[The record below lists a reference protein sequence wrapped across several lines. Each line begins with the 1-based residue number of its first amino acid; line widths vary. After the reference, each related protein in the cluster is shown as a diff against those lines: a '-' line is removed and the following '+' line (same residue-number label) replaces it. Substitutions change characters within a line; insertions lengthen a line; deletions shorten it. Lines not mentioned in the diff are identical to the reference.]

1 MKMARFALI
10 VLSVLFI
17 ASCGGGG
24 GGSAATPVMSGQ
36 VINGYMKGASVY
48 IVSIDYDIGNVA
60 TISQSAKYK
69 ADALTD
75 EKGTF
80 TFTGVPE
87 SLFSASATP
96 AYKLVAVG
104 GINTSTNESQVN
116 SVSVSPINAK
126 VITPLTT
133 LAMNA
138 VASKAS
144 ASGSAVT
151 QTMIDDALNSVAVAS
166 GMDANG
172 KHSILNTDFIASA
185 GSDSNAVKA
194 LTLDLVITQLEKN
207 NILGSGS
214 LATALAVPT
223 AKFNDISTLLTTAAG
238 SNATKVAQAS
248 VLAASVQNSIS
259 SIVTLSQS
267 VQQTSVDS
275 AATMKSLEGQLNNSI
290 KTSIATVDAS
300 SNIAEVT
307 NTISSAATANVISSV
322 PALVPSNK
330 SGQPADLTSSTVR
343 SYLLAKASDGGIAEL
358 LGFNIKTVSSG
369 TALPKIVARVSGN
382 FAKST
387 AKSVAAVSAN
397 PCATAA
403 DNTSLPINC
412 ADVFGSEFC
421 ANSTSGYQGT
431 VTCMAKQP
439 TKISISLTN
448 FSAPIFDSKLSG
460 NIEISSNT
468 MSFDNVT
475 NGTTSFNGAIS
486 YSQGADGA
494 LVFAVK
500 SMAVTSS
507 MWKSLLLDS
516 FSNGRITPAATNN
529 DKNRMNIFLSG
540 AGTPAV
546 SNISRKLSLSYERSQ
561 DATKKASGSQ
571 FIDNASVI
579 LNGQI
584 IEGTELTTLSGFG
597 VSETRF
603 YNSLSDQDYLYKLAS
618 FNSGSKLSSSLYG
631 YAYYKGS
638 DIRFDY
644 NKATA
649 EAVYKSGTLSL
660 TSE

>member
-24 GGSAATPVMSGQ
+24 GGGAASPVMSGQ

-48 IVSIDYDIGNVA
+48 IVSIDYDIGNIA
-60 TISQSAKYK
+60 NISQSAKYK

-80 TFTGVPE
+80 SFTGVPE

-96 AYKLVAVG
+96 TYKLVAVG

-151 QTMIDDALNSVAVAS
+151 QTMIDDALNSVAAAS

-223 AKFNDISTLLTTAAG
+223 AKFNDISTLLTSAAG

-290 KTSIATVDAS
+290 KASIPSVNS

-307 NTISSAATANVISSV
+307 NTISSAATASVINSV

-330 SGQPADLTSSTVR
+330 SGQPADLTNSTVR

-358 LGFNIKTVSSG
+358 LGFNIKTVQSG
-369 TALPKIVARVSGN
+369 TALPKMVARASGN
-382 FAKST
+382 FGKST
-387 AKSVAAVSAN
+387 SKSVAAASVN

-403 DNTSLPINC
+403 DTSLAINC

-431 VTCMAKQP
+431 VTCLAKQP

-486 YSQGADGA
+486 YSQGADSS

-500 SMAVTSS
+500 SMAVTSP

-540 AGTPAV
+540 AGTPAA

-561 DATKKASGSQ
+561 DAVKKPSGSQ

-597 VSETRF
+597 VSEARF
-603 YNSLSDQDYLYKLAS
+603 YNSLSDQDYLYKLSS